1 MAYEEL
7 LKKGLIKPFD
17 AEPSQVSGRILLAK
31 RDIQTARTPAI
42 GFDWA
47 YSIAYNAMLQSAR
60 ALMFAEGYR
69 PSGGEGQH
77 RAVVRFVEMALGRK
91 FEEETRFFD
100 KMRIKRN
107 RAVYDTAGIISE
119 SEARQAIEFADKFI
133 RIIEAEI
140 KERGF

>member
-1 MAYEEL
+1 MAYDEL
-7 LKKGLIKPFD
+7 VTKGLIKPFD
-17 AEPSQVSGRILLAK
+17 AAPAQVKERIVLAQ
-31 RDIQTARTPAI
+31 RDIRTAGTPGI
-42 GFDWA
+42 GHDWA

-69 PSGGEGQH
+69 PTGGEGQH
-77 RAVVRFVEMALGRK
+77 RTVVRFVELALGRK

-119 SEARQAIEFADKFI
+119 SEARQAIEFADRFI
-133 RIIEAEI
+133 RIIEGAI
-140 KERGF
+140 KERKI

>member
-31 RDIQTARTPAI
+31 RDIQTARAPAI

-77 RAVVRFVEMALGRK
+77 RAVVRFVELALGQK
-91 FEEETRFFD
+91 FEDETRFFD
-100 KMRIKRN
+100 KMRTKRN

>member
-17 AEPSQVSGRILLAK
+17 AESSQVSGRILLAQ
-31 RDIQTARTPAI
+31 RDIQTARAPAI

-69 PSGGEGQH
+69 PAGGEGQH

-140 KERGF
+140 KARAV